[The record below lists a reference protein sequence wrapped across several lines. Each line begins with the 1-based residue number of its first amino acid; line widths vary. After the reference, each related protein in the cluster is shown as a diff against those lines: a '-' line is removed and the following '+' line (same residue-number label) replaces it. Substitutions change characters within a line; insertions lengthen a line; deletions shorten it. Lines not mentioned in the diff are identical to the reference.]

1 MVEISK
7 TFIKKIKFFKTA
19 QAVNLAIWAG
29 LNILVGII
37 FIFRAEAHCFYF
49 FVMNISWNLVNT
61 GMAIFLYMHHNDVFE
76 RPISILNQMEYQRH
90 IEKAIVFNLGLDLA
104 FVATGFAMYY
114 YGNIPQVRHPNLW
127 LGFGISVILQGSFLL
142 IQDLFFYRLHRKNH
156 QKVYPHWVREL
167 EGLY

>member
-1 MVEISK
+1 MVDISK
-7 TFIKKIKFFKTA
+7 TFIRKIKIFKTA

-37 FIFRAEAHCFYF
+37 FIFQAEAHRFYF
-49 FVMNISWNLVNT
+49 FSMNISWNIVNA

-76 RPISILNQMEYQRH
+76 RPISLLNQMEYQRH
-90 IEKAIVFNLGLDLA
+90 IEKAIAFNLGLDLA

-114 YGNIPQVRHPNLW
+114 YGNIPLVPHPNLW
-127 LGFGISVILQGSFLL
+127 LGFGISVIIQGTFLL
-142 IQDLFFYRLHRKNH
+142 IQDMVFYRLHRKNH
-156 QKVYPHWVREL
+156 HKVYPHWVREL